1 MRQPPPLT
9 GMYVDQSR
17 TSKWWQY
24 WMSIVT
30 LAALPTRALNWASPE
45 TGIAFEFF
53 KRASDVFSCNI
64 SFMQLLKPL
73 TLLLFVLVSVNS
85 FAQSYKVTVKE
96 VRASCQNSPS
106 PSICFV
112 GVDNS
117 ELTPL
122 CGPVYCGVSPTIK
135 ATLSLP
141 SRWTNDANAT
151 LRFPAPGKVEGLLL
165 INALSP
171 SEPAFGDSNYRG
183 RVEDSP
189 SAPLGYGF
197 PIKAT
202 FRLPAFDV
210 TIPTPHLPDPG
221 ECIENYLYVDKKF
234 KRTLRVAANQIA
246 EVRGS
251 VGSGTMPP
259 GLVAVPDGQI
269 ARMKTKSSSTIPLR
283 RDIGAWFGE
292 VCNTEIQGYI
302 DISLAFRAVSPI
314 DYASWDFSGGLWV
327 SASPTDETLKDYVG
341 TIDGGAIIF
350 SSDVEGALTNAEDVY
365 PDTISTSFRYE
376 EDTNPDDDILGWMDI
391 DFSSLPNQQWQ
402 SFRLDWVYPDGQ
414 PHSSEFGNVF
424 AMGLG
429 QLVRTSPGSSPL
441 SMKLPVIK
449 KGGDPM
455 TLTIPMGVTGNSLT
469 IEYALFGASGS
480 DSPYM
485 PPFCC

>member
-1 MRQPPPLT
+1 
-9 GMYVDQSR
+9 
-17 TSKWWQY
+17 
-24 WMSIVT
+24 MSIVT
-30 LAALPTRALNWASPE
+30 LAALPTRALNWSSLE
-45 TGIAFEFF
+45 TGIAFELF

-64 SFMQLLKPL
+64 SSMQLLKPL
-73 TLLLFVLVSVNS
+73 TLLLLVSVNS

-96 VRASCQNSPS
+96 VRAACQNSPS

-117 ELTPL
+117 ELTTL
-122 CGPVYCGVSPTIK
+122 CGPVHCRGNPSIK

-141 SRWTNDANAT
+141 SRWTDDAQAT
-151 LRFPAPGKVEGLLL
+151 LRFPAPGKVEGLIPLFDGL
-165 INALSP
+165 RP
-171 SEPAFGDSNYRG
+171 SEPAFEDSNYRVN
-183 RVEDSP
+183 VEDNP
-189 SAPLGYGF
+189 SAPLGYGS

-210 TIPTPHLPDPG
+210 TIPQLPSHLPDPG
-221 ECIENYLYVDKKF
+221 ECIENFLYVDKKF

-246 EVRGS
+246 EVKGS

-283 RDIGAWFGE
+283 RDIGFWYGE

-314 DYASWDFSGGLWV
+314 DYASWDFSGGLRV

-341 TIDGGAIIF
+341 TINGGAIIF

-402 SFRLDWVYPDGQ
+402 SLRLDWEYPDGR
-414 PHSSEFGNVF
+414 PHSSKFGNIF

-441 SMKLPVIK
+441 SMKLPVIR

-455 TLTIPMGVTGNSLT
+455 TLTIPMGVNGNSLT

-485 PPFCC
+485 PLHTF